1 MKLKRIFVL
10 FFIAITVVTITS
22 CDKEKEELSRVDE
35 IILEA
40 EKMDFKDLAKKA
52 IEESNGKTFYGLGN
66 SSRGKTAL
74 ENFISYLKTI
84 DSNYSMNFEW
94 QQPKNNKIFDQLTA
108 DSNKTVGT
116 YAMTLIQDGNQI
128 KSKMV
133 DTGILKTFI
142 PKEWATAND
151 LDVSKYN
158 GYLKLQTL
166 NKVFIFNN
174 TGNAVYD
181 NVWDFV
187 NKDAHGLFMDIDS
200 EVVGKNF
207 LYMLTKDEYSLYL
220 KDAFDALNSTD
231 KAYFQ
236 TTIDDLAEEATEFG
250 LGANGKYAL
259 AWIKLWVNSYNKQTD
274 DGPISNILTDKTAT
288 DKFGLL
294 VYSKLRSTEETDT
307 VSNNN
312 VTVAAYQQGQ
322 ALYDNITYKGIGGF
336 GYCHYLFITDNSP
349 LPWTACA
356 FNAFMTIVN
365 KEAETDAN
373 KIAGFSAWGKD
384 MGGYSANPE
393 LAALNEQVFKHKTAG
408 YVENENKFDAK
419 NDRGFDWWKQTGKL
433 VIEDPEYCAKVAFTV
448 GSWIEILDRLKA

>member
-1 MKLKRIFVL
+1 MKLKKILVL
-10 FFIAITVVTITS
+10 LVAFATLTAVVA
-22 CDKEKEELSRVDE
+22 CDNGKKELSKTDE

-40 EKMDFKDLAKKA
+40 EKMSFKDLALKA

-74 ENFISYLKTI
+74 PHFINYLKTI
-84 DSNYSMNFEW
+84 DPNYNMEFEW

-108 DSNKTVGT
+108 DSTKSVGT

-142 PKEWATAND
+142 PKEWADANNIKAD
-151 LDVSKYN
+151 EYN
-158 GYLKLQTL
+158 GYLQLQTL

-174 TGNAVYD
+174 TGNAVFD
-181 NVWDFV
+181 NTWDFV
-187 NKDAHGLFMDIDS
+187 GPNANGLFMDIDS

-207 LYMLTKDEYSLYL
+207 LYMLTNPKYSAYL
-220 KDAFDALNSTD
+220 KDAFDKLSETD
-231 KAYFQ
+231 KAYF
-236 TTIDDLAEEATEFG
+236 TPIIDDLSDEASEFS
-250 LGANGKYAL
+250 LGENGKYAL
-259 AWIKLWVNSYNKQTD
+259 AWIKLWVNSYNKKTD
-274 DGPISNILTDKTAT
+274 DAPICDTLTAKSGTNQ
-288 DKFGLL
+288 FGLL
-294 VYSKLRSTEETDT
+294 VYSKLRSIAETDA
-307 VSNNN
+307 VSTNN
-312 VTVAAYQQGQ
+312 VTVAAYQQGE
-322 ALYDNITYKGIGGF
+322 ALYDGVKFEGIGGF

-365 KEAETDAN
+365 EEAATDEE

-393 LAALNEQVFKHKTAG
+393 LALLNEKVFQHKTAG
-408 YVENENKFDAK
+408 YDKDGKILFDAK
-419 NDRGFDWWKQTGKL
+419 NDRGFDWWKETGKL
-433 VIEDPEYCAKVAFTV
+433 VIEDPDYCAKIAFTV
-448 GSWIEILDRLKA
+448 GSWIEILDRA